1 MRDFFEY
8 LNAQTVST
16 LREIAKQDGTIPG
29 YSKLRKQELITAIEY
44 RMVVAHDEAIKEDA
58 ERNPEAT
65 YTVPGTDFVL
75 TGIPA
80 LVMIRHEKNVRRY
93 NPTMKRDRNGMVIL
107 SAKQKRRC
115 AKKLRKYGK
124 EVGMYA

>member
-8 LNAQTVST
+8 LNAQTVKT

-29 YSKLRKQELITAIEY
+29 YSTMKKQDLIRSIEY
-44 RMVVAHDEAIKEDA
+44 RMVAAQDEAIKENA
-58 ERNPEAT
+58 SRNPETT
-65 YTVPGTDFVL
+65 YTIPGTDFVL

-93 NPTMKRDRNGMVIL
+93 NPTMKRDRDGKVI
-107 SAKQKRRC
+107 
-115 AKKLRKYGK
+115 
-124 EVGMYA
+124 